1 MLTQIIIGFVILIVF
16 FLLYKAFSG
25 SSDSVLV
32 GMHDAKTEQT
42 ISASDLPGSDN
53 TSLWSYSIWFALED
67 WNYQFDESKILFSRV
82 DSQGNVGPEV
92 KFGAVDNSITVSLA
106 TYAGDTQACT
116 INNVPLQKW
125 VNLIVVLNNRALD
138 LYLDGKLVRT
148 CVLDGVAKIAQGSSV
163 YLTPSGGFSGS
174 TSQFRYFD
182 YPVNPRQAY
191 EIYREGYGASSLS
204 FFDKYRIKLAFVKDN
219 QEVGSLEI

>member
-1 MLTQIIIGFVILIVF
+1 MLRQIIIGLVIVVIIY
-16 FLLYKAFSG
+16 LLYKAFSG

-42 ISASDLPGSDN
+42 ISASDLPGTDN
-53 TSLWSYSIWFALED
+53 TSLWSYSIWFAIED
-67 WNYQFDESKILFSRV
+67 WNYQFDESKILFTRV
-82 DSQGNVGPEV
+82 DTQKNVGPEV
-92 KFGAVDNSITVSLA
+92 KLGAVDNSITVSLA

-148 CVLDGVAKIAQGSSV
+148 CVLDGVAKIATGSSI
-163 YLTPSGGFSGS
+163 YLTPSGGFSGA

-182 YPVNPRQAY
+182 HPLNPRQAY

-204 FFDKYRIKLAFVKDN
+204 FFDKYRIKLAFLKDN
-219 QEVGSLEI
+219 AEVGSLEI